1 MGTHTNTERS
11 KKTMS
16 SSARVSRVSSKAD
29 LSPEEQKKKNEE
41 KYSAI
46 RKVITLMIHC
56 IDCDDEECALM
67 PYCLDYQDLLVHMEE
82 CTEKKCRM
90 KFGAACCFQSRQYI
104 RHCLMCQNESCP
116 ICSPLRI
123 IWPEGYDDVE
133 SLQEHMLAFKDFIL
147 KHLFCTLCTIQ

>member
-1 MGTHTNTERS
+1 MKS
-11 KKTMS
+11 IKIFDFFL
-16 SSARVSRVSSKAD
+16 D

-90 KFGAACCFQSRQYI
+90 KVSFYTDKILRVVRQR
-104 RHCLMCQNESCP
+104 RHFAFLNQCRKEADP
-116 ICSPLRI
+116 I
-123 IWPEGYDDVE
+123 YDDSEFE
-133 SLQEHMLAFKDFIL
+133 SSIDFESA
-147 KHLFCTLCTIQ
+147 

>member
-1 MGTHTNTERS
+1 MSDPSISDIDFKIKMFGSELSIISNIF
-11 KKTMS
+11 KFLIFKTL
-16 SSARVSRVSSKAD
+16 D

-90 KFGAACCFQSRQYI
+90 K
-104 RHCLMCQNESCP
+104 
-116 ICSPLRI
+116 
-123 IWPEGYDDVE
+123 V
-133 SLQEHMLAFKDFIL
+133 
-147 KHLFCTLCTIQ
+147 T

>member
-1 MGTHTNTERS
+1 M
-11 KKTMS
+11 
-16 SSARVSRVSSKAD
+16 
-29 LSPEEQKKKNEE
+29 SPEEQKKKNEE

-90 KFGAACCFQSRQYI
+90 KVTLGWI
-104 RHCLMCQNESCP
+104 PRH
-116 ICSPLRI
+116 
-123 IWPEGYDDVE
+123 
-133 SLQEHMLAFKDFIL
+133 FKL
-147 KHLFCTLCTIQ
+147 KLWVKRENHKNDN

>member
-1 MGTHTNTERS
+1 M
-11 KKTMS
+11 
-16 SSARVSRVSSKAD
+16 
-29 LSPEEQKKKNEE
+29 SPEEQKKKNEE

-90 KFGAACCFQSRQYI
+90 KVRFYTDEMNTDKTFIFTNSAPTFGMLWTQRESR
-104 RHCLMCQNESCP
+104 
-116 ICSPLRI
+116 
-123 IWPEGYDDVE
+123 
-133 SLQEHMLAFKDFIL
+133 
-147 KHLFCTLCTIQ
+147 